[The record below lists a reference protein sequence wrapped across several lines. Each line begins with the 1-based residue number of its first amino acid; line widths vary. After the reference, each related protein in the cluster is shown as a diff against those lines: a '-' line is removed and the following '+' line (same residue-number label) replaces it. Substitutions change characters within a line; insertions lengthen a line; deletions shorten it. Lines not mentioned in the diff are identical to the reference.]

1 MKHFIGTALLAGLT
15 IAAAPAVA
23 APVVTTVRADLS
35 VSPFT
40 FSFAGGSYT
49 FGASGDFFAP
59 LNLSTGGSGL
69 VNSFF
74 GSPTTFFVDRGVV
87 SFGPNAFPAG
97 FSEFP
102 TTTTVPFSNGN
113 NFIGLRSTSGGQNF
127 YGFVYTTNAVL
138 NSYGFET
145 VADQT
150 IIATTEMA
158 AAVPEPGTWA
168 LMIVGFGAIGYGLRR
183 RRARVSLAA

>member
-1 MKHFIGTALLAGLT
+1 MKHFVGTALLAAFAT
-15 IAAAPAVA
+15 VAAPVVA

-35 VSPFT
+35 VSLFT
-40 FSFAGGSYT
+40 FS

-59 LNLSTGGSGL
+59 LSVSTGGSGL

-97 FSEFP
+97 FTEFP
-102 TTTTVPFSNGN
+102 TVTTVPFSNGD
-113 NFIGLRSTSGGQNF
+113 NFIGLRSTSGGRNF

-150 IIATTEMA
+150 IVATTELA

-168 LMIVGFGAIGYGLRR
+168 LMIVGFGAVGYGLRR
-183 RRARVSLAA
+183 RRVRVSPAA